1 MTAGGLLK
9 RSFLDEY
16 LLNGLR
22 SKPMKRLWFIL
33 ITLLILQLADA
44 PTFARGPQETKLSEV
59 TLTELPKEGR
69 ETVLLI
75 KRGGPF
81 PYKRDGA
88 VFGNFERRLPVKE
101 RGYYREYTVPTPGS
115 HDRGARRIIAGRGG
129 EYYYT
134 DDHYQTFHAI
144 RQ

>member
-1 MTAGGLLK
+1 MIA
-9 RSFLDEY
+9 FI
-16 LLNGLR
+16 NGLGNTR
-22 SKPMKRLWFIL
+22 SKPMKRLWLIL
-33 ITLLILQLADA
+33 ITSLILQLAGA
-44 PTFARGPQETKLSEV
+44 PTFALEPQKTKLSEV
-59 TLTELPKEGR
+59 TLADLPREGR

-75 KRGGPF
+75 KQGGPF

-115 HDRGARRIIAGRGG
+115 HDRGARRIIAGRRG

-134 DDHYQTFHAI
+134 DDHYQTFHPI
-144 RQ
+144 RE

>member
-1 MTAGGLLK
+1 MIA
-9 RSFLDEY
+9 FI
-16 LLNGLR
+16 NGLGNAR

-33 ITLLILQLADA
+33 ITSLILQLAGS
-44 PTFARGPQETKLSEV
+44 PTFARESQKAKLTEV
-59 TLTELPKEGR
+59 TLADLPREGR

-75 KRGGPF
+75 KQGGPF

-88 VFGNFERRLPVKE
+88 VFGNFERQLPMKE

-129 EYYYT
+129 EYFYT
-134 DDHYQTFHAI
+134 DDHYQTFHPI
-144 RQ
+144 RE

>member
-1 MTAGGLLK
+1 LTVA
-9 RSFLDEY
+9 SI
-16 LLNGLR
+16 NGLGNTR

-33 ITLLILQLADA
+33 ITSLILQLAGA
-44 PTFARGPQETKLSEV
+44 PTFARESQKTKLTEV
-59 TLTELPKEGR
+59 TLADLPKEGR

-75 KRGGPF
+75 KQGGPF

-88 VFGNFERRLPVKE
+88 VFGNFERQLPMKE

-115 HDRGARRIIAGRGG
+115 QDRGARRIIAGRGG

-134 DDHYQTFHAI
+134 DDHYQTFHPI
-144 RQ
+144 RE

>member
-1 MTAGGLLK
+1 
-9 RSFLDEY
+9 
-16 LLNGLR
+16 
-22 SKPMKRLWFIL
+22 MKRLWFIL
-33 ITLLILQLADA
+33 ITSLILQLAGA
-44 PTFARGPQETKLSEV
+44 PTFARESQKTKLTEV
-59 TLTELPKEGR
+59 TLADLPKEGR

-75 KRGGPF
+75 KQGGPF

-88 VFGNFERRLPVKE
+88 VFGNFERQLPMKE

-134 DDHYQTFHAI
+134 DDHYQTFHPI
-144 RQ
+144 RE

>member
-1 MTAGGLLK
+1 MIA
-9 RSFLDEY
+9 FI
-16 LLNGLR
+16 NGLGNAR

-33 ITLLILQLADA
+33 ITSLILQLAGA
-44 PTFARGPQETKLSEV
+44 PTFARESQKTKLTEV
-59 TLTELPKEGR
+59 TLADLPKEGR

-75 KRGGPF
+75 KQGGPF

-88 VFGNFERRLPVKE
+88 VFGNFERQLPMKE

-129 EYYYT
+129 EYFYT
-134 DDHYQTFHAI
+134 DDHYQTFHPI
-144 RQ
+144 RE

>member
-1 MTAGGLLK
+1 LTVA
-9 RSFLDEY
+9 SI
-16 LLNGLR
+16 NGLGNTR

-33 ITLLILQLADA
+33 ITSLILQLAGA
-44 PTFARGPQETKLSEV
+44 PTFARESQKTKLTEV
-59 TLTELPKEGR
+59 TLADLPKEGR

-75 KRGGPF
+75 KQGGPF

-88 VFGNFERRLPVKE
+88 VFGNFERQLPVKE

-129 EYYYT
+129 EYFYT
-134 DDHYQTFHAI
+134 DDHYQTFHPI
-144 RQ
+144 RE

>member
-1 MTAGGLLK
+1 MIA
-9 RSFLDEY
+9 FI
-16 LLNGLR
+16 NGLGNAR

-33 ITLLILQLADA
+33 LTSLILQLAGA
-44 PTFARGPQETKLSEV
+44 STFARESQKTKLTEV
-59 TLTELPKEGR
+59 TLADLPKEGR

-75 KRGGPF
+75 KQGGPF

-115 HDRGARRIIAGRGG
+115 QDRGARRIIAGRGG

-134 DDHYQTFHAI
+134 DDHYQTFHPI
-144 RQ
+144 RE

>member
-1 MTAGGLLK
+1 LLIA
-9 RSFLDEY
+9 FI
-16 LLNGLR
+16 NGLGNAR

-33 ITLLILQLADA
+33 LTSLILQLAGA
-44 PTFARGPQETKLSEV
+44 PTFARESQKTKLTEV
-59 TLTELPKEGR
+59 TLADLPKEGR

-75 KRGGPF
+75 KQGGPF

-88 VFGNFERRLPVKE
+88 VFGNFERQLPMKE

-129 EYYYT
+129 EYFYT
-134 DDHYQTFHAI
+134 DDHYQTFHPI
-144 RQ
+144 RE